1 MDIKRVVFIIGGIDI
16 VLLAVCLFL
25 YLGKDRTPPVISFGE
40 NPVSYEEGM
49 DEELLLQGVTAVDEK
64 DGDVSD
70 SLLVEKIA
78 GTNGK
83 EVIVTYVARDSA
95 NNVGKGSRMFSVM
108 ETSQGDNVRPA
119 AGEGL
124 EEGNKTEESGITE
137 PETEGER
144 ESTSDEETDR
154 DGEEDGEKTGGENAG
169 EDARQDEPAERE
181 EEPQAGPNPVLVMN
195 GDVINTK
202 MGTAPNWGQV
212 IAVMSDDKDDYNTL
226 YNNLKLE
233 GHVDLNAAGEYP
245 VTLYTVDSDG
255 NRSEVRE
262 LVVRVEVEDGY
273 R

>member
-1 MDIKRVVFIIGGIDI
+1 MDIKRIEFIIGGIDI

-25 YLGKDRTPPVISFGE
+25 YLGKDRTAPVISFGE

-95 NNVGKGSRMFSVM
+95 NNVGKGSRMFSVK

-124 EEGNKTEESGITE
+124 EEGNMTEESGMTE
-137 PETEGER
+137 PETEGDM
-144 ESTSDEETDR
+144 ESSSDAEEGRDGNE
-154 DGEEDGEKTGGENAG
+154 DGEEPDGENAG

-181 EEPQAGPNPVLVMN
+181 EEPQAGPNPVLVMS
-195 GDVINTK
+195 GGVVNTK

-212 IAVMSDDKDDYNTL
+212 IAAMSDDKDDYNTL

-262 LVVRVEVEDGY
+262 LVVRVEE
-273 R
+273 

>member
-1 MDIKRVVFIIGGIDI
+1 MDIKRIVFIIGGIDI

-40 NPVSYEEGM
+40 NLAGYEEGM
-49 DEELLLQGVTAVDEK
+49 DEALLLQGVTAVDEK

-95 NNVGKGSRMFSVM
+95 NNVGKASRMFTTTGSNEEADVLPVM
-108 ETSQGDNVRPA
+108 
-119 AGEGL
+119 GEGL
-124 EEGNKTEESGITE
+124 EEGKGTEESGMSE
-137 PETEGER
+137 SETEGEG
-144 ESTSDEETDR
+144 ESSSEA
-154 DGEEDGEKTGGENAG
+154 EEDRNEEEGDDANGENAG
-169 EDARQDEPAERE
+169 DDGRQEEQGERGE
-181 EEPQAGPNPVLVMN
+181 RGEEPQAGPNPVLVMN
-195 GDVINTK
+195 GDVVNTK

-212 IAVMSDDKDDYNTL
+212 IAVMSDDRDDYNTL

-245 VTLYTVDSDG
+245 VRLYTVDSDG

-262 LVVRVEVEDGY
+262 LVVRVEE
-273 R
+273 